1 MPIIPFTPKNLINKE
16 KEIDKNKEINNGEKK
31 ENKSEENKNK
41 DKVMPTVFVPT
52 PIFINQMNKTQ
63 KNIYNKFQVRKMR
76 PFTERTGDW
85 ICKNCKNLNFA
96 FRIECNRCKLP
107 KKDLMESLNTKDY
120 KKFNENNYIKNDL
133 SLNLCISNNKCNNFY
148 RNSYQNKNKCKY
160 KNQLQNEKQIF
171 NLNNNKDLSNN
182 NADN

>member
-16 KEIDKNKEINNGEKK
+16 KEIDKTKEINNGEKK

-85 ICKNCKNLNFA
+85 SVIDVNFQ
-96 FRIECNRCKLP
+96 
-107 KKDLMESLNTKDY
+107 KK
-120 KKFNENNYIKNDL
+120 I
-133 SLNLCISNNKCNNFY
+133 
-148 RNSYQNKNKCKY
+148 
-160 KNQLQNEKQIF
+160 
-171 NLNNNKDLSNN
+171 
-182 NADN
+182 